1 MKTLIDENQLQEGI
15 RRFADEIIRHYSDR
29 PLTIVG
35 VRIAS
40 VLVLADLIRLLDMPL
55 RVELLKTRRHQQ
67 DTAARPGPLAIDT
80 ALLSTAVRGRD
91 VLLVDDIFDTGH
103 TLWELIPQVDELGPT
118 NVRTAVFLRKQGRS
132 EVSLEPDFV
141 AFDIPDEF
149 VVGYGLHYRD
159 RYRNLPYVAA
169 LEPEERAEESNT

>member
-1 MKTLIDENQLQEGI
+1 MKTLIDENQLQDGI
-15 RRFADEIIRHYSDR
+15 RRFADEIGRSYTDK
-29 PLTIVG
+29 PLTLVG

-55 RVELLKTRRHQQ
+55 RVELLKTRRYQQ
-67 DTAARPGPLAIDT
+67 DDARPGPLAIDL
-80 ALLSTAVRGRD
+80 ALLSTAVKGRN

-118 NVRTAVFLRKQGRS
+118 SVRTAVFLRKQDRS
-132 EVSLEPDFV
+132 EVSLKPDFV
-141 AFDIPDEF
+141 AFNIPNEF

-159 RYRNLPYVAA
+159 QYRNLPYVAA
-169 LEPEERAEESNT
+169 LTPEERAEELNR

>member
-1 MKTLIDENQLQEGI
+1 MKTLIDESQLQDGI
-15 RRFADEIIRHYSDR
+15 RKFADDIIRHYADR

-67 DTAARPGPLAIDT
+67 DAARPGPLAIDT
-80 ALLSTAVRGRD
+80 ALLSTAVQGRD
-91 VLLVDDIFDTGH
+91 VLLVDDIFDTGR

-118 NVRTAVFLRKQGRS
+118 SVRTAVFLRKQGRS
-132 EVSLEPDFV
+132 EVPLEPNFV

-169 LEPEERAEESNT
+169 LTPEERAEESNR